1 MMLKALLN
9 IRALKRSDP
18 QETHANYFFVLYA
31 HRTKQYGLEPLM
43 KRTMASLS
51 TLLLFSATAG
61 LYAQS
66 NKKPKT
72 DPVTKPPQVAIATA
86 TKPEAAENGLSYT
99 TYFYTSGEAVVHGYE
114 ANTKAKILSLENGA
128 VIWHGTVNEGETVNV
143 PTGPGVFGFLSEKK
157 ASILIGTPS
166 SCTAIGYFV
175 KNEEGSFLSK
185 KFYTQLP
192 KSVSMPSA
200 KVLAWAWEDVSL
212 KVYDKT
218 DKEELFSGSLKAGQ
232 PYELDAKALG
242 GIGSHVLAFSADKK
256 GLSVQVY
263 YDQGFVVPAKDGRAS
278 GRLFYTYVGDIT
290 TGENDLVLN
299 AYDTPANVVVE
310 DIQSKEVIYKGA
322 VKAGQLLPITL
333 TNRYVKVTS
342 DAEISATVMAYQHW
356 QGIYAEHHFSMGAE
370 GTGIENNFLLATSN
384 ELWLF
389 SYFNNTKIKVLDAEK
404 KTTLWEG
411 TLQAG
416 NVKALEPGFGAYQV
430 QSSAGISVMGGAAAC
445 DGEYSPAAGLFN
457 IDEELMHVWNTEIK
471 EARLKAL
478 REQKG
483 TYTFEEEEKAL
494 AAPMQ
499 AAEYERAQ
507 DAVQKKVGRKGKLSK
522 DEIQQRFDSI
532 KKK

>member
-1 MMLKALLN
+1 
-9 IRALKRSDP
+9 
-18 QETHANYFFVLYA
+18 
-31 HRTKQYGLEPLM
+31 M
-43 KRTMASLS
+43 KRTIVSLS
-51 TLLLFSATAG
+51 ALFLCSATAG

-66 NKKPKT
+66 NKAKKK
-72 DPVTKPPQVAIATA
+72 DPAPTPPTVAIT
-86 TKPEAAENGLSYT
+86 TTIKPEAPQKKLSYT

-114 ANTKAKILSLENGA
+114 ANTNAKILSLETGA
-128 VIWHGTVNEGETVNV
+128 VVWHGTVNEGETVNV

-175 KNEEGSFLSK
+175 KNQEGSFLSK

-200 KVLAWAWEDVSL
+200 KVLAWAWEDTSL
-212 KVYDKT
+212 KVFDKT
-218 DKEELFSGSLKAGQ
+218 DNKELFSGSLKAGQ
-232 PYELDAKALG
+232 FHELDAKALG
-242 GIGSHVLAFSADKK
+242 AIGSHVLEFSADKK
-256 GLSVQVY
+256 ALSVQIY
-263 YDQGFVVPAKDGRAS
+263 YDEGFVVPAKDGRAA

-299 AYDTPANVVVE
+299 TYDTPANVVVE
-310 DIQSKEVIYKGA
+310 DTQTKEVLYKGP

-370 GTGIENNFLLATSN
+370 GTGIENNFLLPTSN

-389 SYFNNTKIKVLDAEK
+389 SYFNDTKVKVLNADK

-457 IDEELMHVWNTEIK
+457 IDEEIMHVWNAEIK
-471 EARLKAL
+471 EARLKKL
-478 REQKG
+478 QEEKG
-483 TYTFEEEEKAL
+483 TTYSFDDEQRAL
-494 AAPMQ
+494 AAPIQ
-499 AAEYERAQ
+499 ESEYDRVQE
-507 DAVQKKVGRKGKLSK
+507 AVQKKTGRKGKLSK
-522 DEIQQRFDSI
+522 DEIKQRFDSI
-532 KKK
+532 NKQ

>member
-1 MMLKALLN
+1 
-9 IRALKRSDP
+9 
-18 QETHANYFFVLYA
+18 
-31 HRTKQYGLEPLM
+31 M
-43 KRTMASLS
+43 KRTIASLGALFLLS
-51 TLLLFSATAG
+51 TTVG
-61 LYAQS
+61 LYAQ
-66 NKKPKT
+66 NKGKKT
-72 DPVTKPPQVAIATA
+72 KKDPATPPTIAVATT
-86 TKPEAAENGLSYT
+86 TKPEPGVPEKKLSYT

-114 ANTKAKILSLENGA
+114 ANTNAKILSLENGA
-128 VIWHGTVNEGETVNV
+128 VVWHGTVNEGETVNV

-175 KNEEGSFLSK
+175 KNQEGSFLSK

-200 KVLAWAWEDVSL
+200 KVLAWAWEDTTLTVS
-212 KVYDKT
+212 DKT
-218 DKEELFSGSLKAGQ
+218 DKKELFSGNLKAGHF
-232 PYELDAKALG
+232 YELDSKALSG
-242 GIGSHVLAFSADKK
+242 LGSHVLEFGADKK
-256 GLSVQVY
+256 ALSVQVY
-263 YDQGFVVPAKDGRAS
+263 YDEGFVVPAKDGRAS

-310 DIQSKEVIYKGA
+310 DIQTKEVIYKGP
-322 VKAGQLLPITL
+322 VKAGELLPLTM

-342 DAEISATVMAYQHW
+342 DSEISATVMAYQHW

-370 GTGIENNFLLATSN
+370 GTGIENNFSLATPS

-389 SYFNNTKIKVLDAEK
+389 SYFNDTKIKVLNADK

-416 NVKALEPGFGAYQV
+416 NVKALQPGFGAYHV

-457 IDEELMHVWNTEIK
+457 IDEEIMNVWNVEIR
-471 EARLKAL
+471 ESRLKKLQA
-478 REQKG
+478 EKG
-483 TYTFEEEEKAL
+483 TIYSFEDEEKAL
-494 AAPMQ
+494 AAPM
-499 AAEYERAQ
+499 APAEYIQMQE
-507 DAVQKKVGRKGKLSK
+507 AVQKKTGRKGKLSK
-522 DEIQQRFDSI
+522 DEIKQRFDSI
-532 KKK
+532 KKQ